1 MKVQRAVASALGNII
16 KRSCS
21 EQNAFHV
28 LTLSMC
34 FLSARLIFLGSDGFL
49 FEIL

>member
-1 MKVQRAVASALGNII
+1 MKVHRAVVSGLGNII
-16 KRSCS
+16 KRSYS

-28 LTLSMC
+28 LALPMC
-34 FLSARLIFLGSDGFL
+34 FLSTRLIFLGLGVFL